1 MAELHLNLTD
11 EERGLLEDFLRQRLK
26 EKRVEE
32 HRTDSPAFREI
43 VAHQEQLIEGLLN
56 KLGHA
61 ALA

>member
-11 EERGLLEDFLRQRLK
+11 EERALLEDFLRQRLK

-32 HRTDSPAFREI
+32 HRTDSPAYRQI
-43 VAHQEQLIEGLLN
+43 VTHQEQLIEGLLE

-61 ALA
+61 AMA

>member
-11 EERGLLEDFLRQRLK
+11 EERDLLEEFLRQRLK

-32 HRTDSPAFREI
+32 HRTDSPDYRQI

>member
-1 MAELHLNLTD
+1 MADLHLNLTD
-11 EERGLLEDFLRQRLK
+11 EERDLLEDFLRQRLK

-32 HRTDSPAFREI
+32 HRTDSPAYRQI
-43 VAHQEQLIEGLLN
+43 VTHQEQIIEGLLS